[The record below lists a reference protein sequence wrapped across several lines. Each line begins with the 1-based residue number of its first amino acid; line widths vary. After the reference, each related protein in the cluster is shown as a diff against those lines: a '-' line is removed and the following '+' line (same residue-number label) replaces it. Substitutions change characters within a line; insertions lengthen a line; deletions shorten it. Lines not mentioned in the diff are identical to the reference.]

1 MRQENI
7 KRLKNEAKILNS
19 ELENV
24 EQTIEA
30 LNADSEREKDLKH
43 LARLIYAGKVVEK
56 AGLLYSFNSQVL
68 CQFLATN
75 KITLQKPLE

>member
-1 MRQENI
+1 MRQENL

-24 EQTIEA
+24 EQAIAA
-30 LNADSEREKDLKH
+30 LNDNSEREKDLKH

-56 AGLLYSFNSQVL
+56 AGLLYSFNSQTL
-68 CQFLATN
+68 CQFLAVN
-75 KITLQKPLE
+75 KTTLQKTTE

>member
-1 MRQENI
+1 MRQENL

-56 AGLLYSFNSQVL
+56 AGLLYSFNSQAL